1 MESVRAM
8 KNLEIIV
15 SQLVDCANAHRTRTV
30 LKEIHV
36 DFQRTIPAV
45 LITQMVMM
53 DMDAKTTNI
62 TVTDIQALGMI
73 ISGQLV
79 KQRAIH
85 VNMKSLF
92 IVDLVY
98 LLKTAV
104 NATPNMDDATGTAC

>member
-1 MESVRAM
+1 MDS
-8 KNLEIIV
+8 
-15 SQLVDCANAHRTRTV
+15 ANADPTRTV
-30 LKEIHV
+30 PKDNHV
-36 DFQRTIPAV
+36 DFQRIITVV
-45 LITQMVMM
+45 LIIQMVMM

-98 LLKTAV
+98 LLKTVV
-104 NATPNMDDATGTAC
+104 NATPNMDNATGIAC

>member
-1 MESVRAM
+1 MR
-8 KNLEIIV
+8 NLEIIV
-15 SQLVDCANAHRTRTV
+15 LPLVASANAHRTGTV
-30 LKEIHV
+30 PKDKHV
-36 DFQRTIPAV
+36 DIQRIITAV
-45 LITQMVMM
+45 LIIQTVMM

-92 IVDLVY
+92 IVDRVY
-98 LLKTAV
+98 LLKTVV
-104 NATPNMDDATGTAC
+104 NARPNMDNATGIVC